1 MDDLSHLRA
10 PASEFGLIFC
20 SKLDTE
26 RANDSSEEELST
38 LDQSDHKK
46 IRERKPFLAQIT
58 QKQDLSSR
66 QTPFNSPNHL
76 SANIGDQQQT
86 NGEKQGIRASNS
98 SSHPSDKDV
107 SCLSTKKESSAHSLH
122 LHNTRRNTRRSFV
135 LVDEE
140 EELVG
145 DVVDETDQVGLSK
158 EARIYYP
165 SSHHWSLVI
174 ISIPNKEDGSGP
186 IILHLD
192 SLRLHSSKSTFSNV
206 KSFLVEEW
214 KFLQKEEVLPEL
226 PIAENIWNRLSRR
239 IEEKVIEVP
248 QQQNKYDCG
257 LFVLFFM
264 ERFIVIHYQFGKQWF
279 RPAKASSLRR
289 RIHSLLTLRV

>member
-1 MDDLSHLRA
+1 MQNLEFGGESAGTDTDEDVVITGNQEEGGATSSQHTQNTVALLDNLKCRKSIISADESIGNGECIVFCRCMDDLSHLRA

-107 SCLSTKKESSAHSLH
+107 SCLSTKNCKSVTGKVALI
-122 LHNTRRNTRRSFV
+122 V
-135 LVDEE
+135 Y
-140 EELVG
+140 
-145 DVVDETDQVGLSK
+145 
-158 EARIYYP
+158 IY
-165 SSHHWSLVI
+165 I
-174 ISIPNKEDGSGP
+174 
-186 IILHLD
+186 
-192 SLRLHSSKSTFSNV
+192 T
-206 KSFLVEEW
+206 
-214 KFLQKEEVLPEL
+214 PE
-226 PIAENIWNRLSRR
+226 
-239 IEEKVIEVP
+239 
-248 QQQNKYDCG
+248 G
-257 LFVLFFM
+257 
-264 ERFIVIHYQFGKQWF
+264 
-279 RPAKASSLRR
+279 
-289 RIHSLLTLRV
+289 TL